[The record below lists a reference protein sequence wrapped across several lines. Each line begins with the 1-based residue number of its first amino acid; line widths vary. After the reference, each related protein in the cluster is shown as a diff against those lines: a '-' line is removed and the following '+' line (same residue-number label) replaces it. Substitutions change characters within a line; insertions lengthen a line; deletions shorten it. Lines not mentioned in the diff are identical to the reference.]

1 MDLSHLTLTEV
12 SLLVSLMVAAVGALV
27 GWMKGRQD
35 GKRLAIDSLTAALD
49 RANGEID
56 RLSMRMVVLEERS
69 LDAAKLLRHLESV
82 YSWIER
88 GAKPPPPRR
97 PDWLEPGE
105 FSPLAE

>member
-1 MDLSHLTLTEV
+1 MDLSHLTLTEA
-12 SLLVSLMVAAVGALV
+12 SLLVSLVVAAVGALV

-49 RANGEID
+49 RANNEID
-56 RLSMRMVVLEERS
+56 RLSARMVVLEERS
-69 LDAAKLLRHLESV
+69 LDSAKLLRHLESV

-105 FSPLAE
+105 FSPLTE

>member
-1 MDLSHLTLTEV
+1 
-12 SLLVSLMVAAVGALV
+12 
-27 GWMKGRQD
+27 MKGRQD

-49 RANGEID
+49 RANNEID
-56 RLSMRMVVLEERS
+56 RLSARMVVLEERS
-69 LDAAKLLRHLESV
+69 LDSAKLLRHLESV